1 MLSILIWA
9 PILGTLLLVCLPQSI
24 LIQRARQI
32 TLIIASFILLWS
44 AYLASQF
51 DLTVAG
57 LQFQE
62 SLPWIESLG
71 LSYQLGIDGLSMP
84 LVLVNSLLTWI
95 AIFSSDPQI
104 NRPRLYYILLLVLNG
119 AVAGAFLAQ
128 NLLLF
133 FLFYEVELI
142 PLYLIIAIWGGAR
155 RGYAATKFLIYTAV
169 SGALIL
175 AAFFGLSLLSGVFSF
190 DYDLLQSQTLPLTTQ
205 LVLLI
210 TLVIGFGIKIP
221 IVPLHTWL
229 PDAHVE
235 APTPASVLLAGVLLK
250 LGTYGLLRFGLG
262 LFPEAWLAIAPGM
275 AVMAVVSVLYG
286 SLAAIAQTDM
296 KKIVAFSS
304 VGHMGYILLAA
315 AASTPL
321 SLLGTII
328 QMVSHGLISTLLFL
342 GVGVVYAKTGT
353 RDINVLRG
361 LLSPERGLPVIGS
374 LMIAG
379 AMASAGIPG
388 MVGFIAEFI
397 VYRSSFEVFPVQTLL
412 CMIGTGLTA
421 VYFLIMINKVFF
433 GRLPESLANLPRVR
447 WQDRIPSVIITVL
460 IIFLGIQPTWISRWS
475 EATATALVTDR
486 LERQVVLQTYVD
498 PLVAEAHPERIRPTA
513 IPLIAQPNLPN

>member
-1 MLSILIWA
+1 MLSLLIWA
-9 PILGTLLLVCLPQSI
+9 PILGALLICCLPQTF
-24 LIQRARQI
+24 LVQRARQV
-32 TLIIASFILLWS
+32 TLVVASVILLWTV
-44 AYLASQF
+44 YLASQF
-51 DLTVAG
+51 DLTTAG

-71 LSYQLGIDGLSMP
+71 LTYQLGADGLSMP
-84 LVLVNSLLTWI
+84 LLLINSLLTWI
-95 AIFSSDPQI
+95 AVFSSDSQI
-104 NRPRLYYILLLVLNG
+104 NRPRLYYVLLLILSG

-133 FLFYEVELI
+133 FLFYEIELI

-169 SGALIL
+169 SGVLIL
-175 AAFFGLSLLSGVFSF
+175 AAFFGLSLLSGSSSF
-190 DYDLLQSQTLPLTTQ
+190 DYAVLQAETLPLATQ
-205 LVLLI
+205 LVLLT

-262 LFPEAWLAIAPGM
+262 LFPEAWAVIAPVIAGL
-275 AVMAVVSVLYG
+275 AVLSVLYG
-286 SLAAIAQTDM
+286 SFAAIAQTDM
-296 KKIVAFSS
+296 KKIVAYSS
-304 VGHMGYILLAA
+304 VGHMGYILLSA

-321 SLLGTII
+321 SLLGAII
-328 QMVSHGLISTLLFL
+328 QMISHGLISTLLFL

-374 LMIAG
+374 LMIVG

-433 GRLPESLANLPRVR
+433 GRLPDGLANLPQVR
-447 WQDRIPSVIITVL
+447 WQDRIPSVIITIL
-460 IIFLGIQPTWISRWS
+460 IIFLGIQPSWMVRWS
-475 EATATALVTDR
+475 GTTATALVTDR
-486 LERQVVLQTYVD
+486 LERHVNRAIAEVEPSLIQSTA
-498 PLVAEAHPERIRPTA
+498 PLLVPPS
-513 IPLIAQPNLPN
+513 